1 MNQRA
6 HLIKQIQLE
15 FPKLDGFLAG
25 LLADLWIENKS
36 VETLLEDDDCDQVEE
51 HIPFAAESG
60 GEERVPSA
68 I

>member
-6 HLIKQIQLE
+6 HLIKQIQAE
-15 FPKLDGFLAG
+15 YPKLDGFLAG
-25 LLADLWIENKS
+25 LLADLWIENKC
-36 VETLLEDDDCDQVEE
+36 VDKLLKDDCDQVEE
-51 HIPFAAESG
+51 HISFAAESG